1 MRKFSIFIAILFC
14 SFAHAQLEFEKGY
27 FINNSG
33 ETTECLIKNMD
44 WNLNPDEFEY
54 KISGN
59 SQVETAKAS
68 DVREF
73 KVGDFYYV
81 GDYAKIEI
89 SSTKSGNLDQK
100 RSPDFEEKNVFLR
113 LLVNGEID
121 LLEYKT
127 SSKSVF
133 FYRKGDDEIE
143 PLIYKKY
150 LVNRKILENQR
161 FRQQISNELTCEN
174 LNFQIQNIYYTRSDL
189 MSYFTKLNNCINST
203 TPFYVVETGKP
214 EFYFSPVVGLGYA
227 SLNVDRGLNAA
238 GTELNGL
245 EYGLGA
251 NLEYNFSFNNYKW
264 SAVGELFY
272 RSFSDEKFVDARNY
286 DADLRVNY
294 NSVNF
299 FLGVKHYLFLNTNMN
314 LFLQAGPVIDMPV
327 NSEILFANTNRA
339 MDPVLEDLDITLGF
353 RFGVGLDFSKKFH
366 VGMNYESR
374 AVNGERFV
382 EGGYDLDWKSSYNS
396 LNLKLGYKIF

>member
-1 MRKFSIFIAILFC
+1 
-14 SFAHAQLEFEKGY
+14 
-27 FINNSG
+27 
-33 ETTECLIKNMD
+33 MD